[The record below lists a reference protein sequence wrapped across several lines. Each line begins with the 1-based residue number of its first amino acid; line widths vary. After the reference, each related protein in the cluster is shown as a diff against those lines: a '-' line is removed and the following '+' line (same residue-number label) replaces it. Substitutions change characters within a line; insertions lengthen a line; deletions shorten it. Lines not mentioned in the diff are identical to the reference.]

1 MNNLLSCTIKLSID
15 PEFEELITKPNDAEY
30 SMLKDSIIKE
40 GIREPI
46 IVWNN
51 TIIDGHNRYKI
62 AQELGIPVKCKT
74 IQFENK
80 EEAKEWIISNQ
91 LGRRNISKYERCRL
105 VLNMKERISAKAKDR
120 MLAGK
125 SDPTKK
131 SAEGETRQ
139 ILAKIAAV
147 SHDTLKKVEIL
158 ERDAVAEIKE
168 KLRAGEISINAAYKQ
183 LQDHQSTDSTDTQ
196 IDSSANNSNF
206 VSSRV
211 SDIIKENESSNTALD
226 VSNDKEEVQQNE
238 NTDQNLKEKAA
249 VTSDSKKSLK
259 TSEMGSTTE
268 ASNQVIISFLKNCND
283 YINEFISSSHYYSI
297 EENLQ
302 KVWSDSI
309 ILCPSV
315 ELIDSFIE
323 KLNNSNVSEALFII
337 PQDYDKKVIDNIRN
351 MSIPYKLSVMGNE
364 WHTVLFF
371 TSNETS
377 GENDTSSD

>member
-62 AQELGIPVKCKT
+62 AQELDIPIKCKT

-80 EEAKEWIISNQ
+80 EEAKEWIINNQ

-158 ERDAVAEIKE
+158 ERDAVAEMKE
-168 KLRAGEISINAAYKQ
+168 KLRAGEISINSAYKNIKRNKVTHHS
-183 LQDHQSTDSTDTQ
+183 DEEVIDT
-196 IDSSANNSNF
+196 SSEESSSINNSNTP
-206 VSSRV
+206 SAEEKSQRH
-211 SDIIKENESSNTALD
+211 KESST
-226 VSNDKEEVQQNE
+226 
-238 NTDQNLKEKAA
+238 
-249 VTSDSKKSLK
+249 
-259 TSEMGSTTE
+259 
-268 ASNQVIISFLKNCND
+268 NQDIISFLKNCND
-283 YINEFISSSHYYSI
+283 YINDFLLSSHYYSI
-297 EENLQ
+297 EEELK

-337 PQDYDKKVIDNIRN
+337 SQDYDKKVIDNIRN
-351 MSIPYKLSVMGNE
+351 MSIPYKLLAMGNE
-364 WHTVLFF
+364 WHIVLFF